1 MPKLY
6 TREEAR
12 RRKVKFQVFAGM
24 FDFLAIVAG
33 ILVLVACIVLLV
45 ALVRWV
51 IGDVPVTFHKLWET
65 FMKAIIIPE
74 SIWRSPA
81 RRRRLCF
88 SYRAL
93 LTEAFLTRFSYKA
106 FLTRLSSRAIQ
117 RMDEICVLPGRN

>member
-74 SIWRSPA
+74 
-81 RRRRLCF
+81 
-88 SYRAL
+88 
-93 LTEAFLTRFSYKA
+93 
-106 FLTRLSSRAIQ
+106 
-117 RMDEICVLPGRN
+117 